1 MKKIVLVT
9 GGFDPIH
16 SGHIEYFKYAK
27 SLGDELWVGL
37 NSDAWLTRKKGR
49 AFMPFNERME
59 IVKNLFM
66 VDTVL
71 DFDDN
76 DGSASGAIFKT
87 KSLVDMDTKIIFAN
101 GGDRT
106 NQNIPELVMYGD
118 DPQVE
123 FRFGVGGTDKKNSS
137 SWILEEYKHPKTV
150 RPWGWYRDLYT
161 IGKEVKVKE
170 LVIEP
175 GKQLS
180 MQRHFKRAE
189 MWYVLKGCC
198 KVKTELNGLEN
209 DVTLPHLTKGYDID
223 KEVWHQG
230 YNPFQEPCHILEV
243 QHGQDCIEEDIER
256 RDVDENY
263 GKEL

>member
-1 MKKIVLVT
+1 MKTIVLVT

-49 AFMPFNERME
+49 AFMPFHERME

-71 DFDDN
+71 NFDDN

-106 NQNIPELVMYGD
+106 NQNIPELVIYGD

-123 FRFGVGGTDKKNSS
+123 FKLKRHPCGSKKTLRS
-137 SWILEEYKHPKTV
+137 Y
-150 RPWGWYRDLYT
+150 
-161 IGKEVKVKE
+161 
-170 LVIEP
+170 
-175 GKQLS
+175 
-180 MQRHFKRAE
+180 
-189 MWYVLKGCC
+189 
-198 KVKTELNGLEN
+198 
-209 DVTLPHLTKGYDID
+209 LPHLGRSLIRLRNFGNSKLS
-223 KEVWHQG
+223 Q
-230 YNPFQEPCHILEV
+230 F
-243 QHGQDCIEEDIER
+243 R
-256 RDVDENY
+256 
-263 GKEL
+263 